1 MDQPLLVRLRDGR
14 ALAFAI
20 YGDSHGIPVLFFHGL
35 PSCRLMHPD
44 AELSRALGVRLLVVD
59 RPGFGRSDPKPDRSL
74 LDWAD
79 DVADFADALKLQ
91 PFAIVGASGGGPF
104 VAACAYRLADRIPR
118 AAILGGSGPIDAP
131 GALAGIALERR
142 LGYWLARYAP
152 ALFGVAIRRRGDPW
166 RDPEKFF
173 ANFTRHNPPSDQAL
187 LARPDV
193 RAMFL
198 ASYSESTR
206 QGLAAFTW
214 EVQLVAQ
221 PWGFRLEDIQVPI
234 TLWHGED
241 DNSTPVG
248 MARAMA
254 QAIPN
259 SSLRILPAVG
269 HLLFLSHWRDIVADL
284 LTPREQNKE
293 DNRLP

>member
-1 MDQPLLVRLRDGR
+1 M
-14 ALAFAI
+14 LAYAS
-20 YGDSHGIPVLFFHGL
+20 YGDPHGSPVLFFHGL

-44 AELSRALGVRLLVVD
+44 AQLSAALGVRLLVAD
-59 RPGFGRSDPKPDRSL
+59 RPGFGRSDPKPRRSL

-79 DVADFADALKLQ
+79 DVADFADALALQ
-91 PFAIVGASGGGPF
+91 QFAVVGASGGGPF

-118 AAILGGSGPIDAP
+118 AAILGGSGPIDMP

-142 LGYWLARYAP
+142 IGYWLARYAP
-152 ALFGVAIRRRGDPW
+152 ALFGLAIRWRGDPR

-187 LARPDV
+187 LTRPDV

-198 ASYSESTR
+198 ASYAESTR
-206 QGLAAFTW
+206 QGLASFAW

-221 PWGFRLEDIQVPI
+221 PWGFRLEDLRAAI

-241 DNSTPVG
+241 DNSTPIG

-254 QAIPN
+254 QAMPN

-269 HLLFLSHWRDIVADL
+269 HLLFLSHWQEIVTDL
-284 LTPREQNKE
+284 FTP
-293 DNRLP
+293 P

>member
-1 MDQPLLVRLRDGR
+1 MSEPNWVRLRDGR
-14 ALAFAI
+14 MLAYAS
-20 YGDSHGIPVLFFHGL
+20 YGDPNGYPVLFFHGL

-44 AELSRALGVRLLVVD
+44 AELSRALGVRLLVAD
-59 RPGFGRSDPKPDRSL
+59 RPGFGRSDPKPGRSL

-79 DVADFADALKLQ
+79 DVAQFADALKLQ
-91 PFAIVGASGGGPF
+91 PFAVVGASGGGPF
-104 VAACAYRLADRIPR
+104 VAACAYRLADRITR

-131 GALAGIALERR
+131 GTLAGIARERR
-142 LGYWLARYAP
+142 IGYWLARHTP
-152 ALFGVAIRRRGDPW
+152 ALFRLVIRWRGDPR
-166 RDPEKFF
+166 RDPETFF
-173 ANFTRHNPPSDQAL
+173 ANFTRHNPPADQAL

-198 ASYSESTR
+198 ASYGEATR
-206 QGLAAFTW
+206 QGLDAFAW

-221 PWGFRLEDIQVPI
+221 PWGFRLEDVQTPI

-241 DNSTPVG
+241 DNSTPIG

-254 QAIPN
+254 QAMPN

-269 HLLFLSHWRDIVADL
+269 HLLFLSHWREIVANL
-284 LTPREQNKE
+284 FTPPEQQSE
-293 DNRLP
+293 TR